1 MLVCGNNDL
10 FEKIYS
16 NCFKYYDATENDFDG
31 DIYKPNFGNHD
42 VIQGVSPYGGYAS
55 SHSFDLGYCHFV
67 VVNSNMTA
75 SVEDPDIW
83 VKQMNWVRQDVQAA
97 RMRPNPPRWFI
108 MIAHHGAFT
117 VCRMKDVQQMI
128 PFVEDIGF
136 HVVICGH
143 HHTYSRS
150 TPIRMNIRQQVEAIT
165 GHDLY
170 DVYSGCGQAITK
182 AVYSIGYI
190 ETFANK
196 SGVHVVPKG
205 VTYDQTTENGT
216 NEDGSQGVVSNGNTG
231 SRQAYVN
238 EQIGTMWVMAQASGA
253 KLKSNKD
260 LEKTPT
266 PWYYGWCN
274 YTDEGG
280 YTNNP
285 HPYKPNYLMWDISW
299 DRISVKSYVLNGIV
313 DYDDYLAD
321 AVMKRPDQIDYRE
334 INREIIDEFTIPWRN
349 IPQTNVAS
357 ISDLSE
363 EETEE
368 E

>member
-1 MLVCGNNDL
+1 M

-31 DIYKPNFGNHD
+31 DIYKPNFCNHD

-55 SHSFDLGYCHFV
+55 SHSFDLGYAHFV

-108 MIAHHGAFT
+108 MVAHHGAFT

-170 DVYSGCGQAITK
+170 DVYDGCGQAITK

-196 SGVHVVPKG
+196 SGVHVVPSG

-216 NEDGSQGVVSNGNTG
+216 LADGTQGVVSNGNVG

-238 EQIGTMWVMAQASGA
+238 DEIGTMWVMAQASGA

-299 DRISVKSYVLNGIV
+299 DSISVKSYVLNGIV

-321 AVMKRPDQIDYRE
+321 AVMKRPDQIDYRD
-334 INREIIDEFTIPWRN
+334 INRELIDEFTIKWRN
-349 IPQTNVAS
+349 IPQTEVTS
-357 ISDLSE
+357 VSE

-368 E
+368 

>member
-1 MLVCGNNDL
+1 MV
-10 FEKIYS
+10 
-16 NCFKYYDATENDFDG
+16 
-31 DIYKPNFGNHD
+31 
-42 VIQGVSPYGGYAS
+42 
-55 SHSFDLGYCHFV
+55 
-67 VVNSNMTA
+67 
-75 SVEDPDIW
+75 
-83 VKQMNWVRQDVQAA
+83 
-97 RMRPNPPRWFI
+97 
-108 MIAHHGAFT
+108 AHHGAFT
-117 VCRMKDVQQMI
+117 VCRMRDPQQMI
-128 PFVEDIGF
+128 PFVEDLGF

-150 TPIRMNIRQQVEAIT
+150 TPIRMNIREQVEAIT

-170 DVYSGCGQAITK
+170 EVYDGCGQAIAS

-196 SGVHVVPKG
+196 QGVHVLPKG

-216 NEDGSQGVVSNGNTG
+216 LDGGAQGIVSNGNVG
-231 SRQAYVN
+231 SREAYVS
-238 EQIGTMWVMAQASGA
+238 EEVGTMWIMAQASGS

-299 DRISVKSYVLNGIV
+299 DSISVKSYVLNGIV

-321 AVMKRPDQIDYRE
+321 AVMKRPDQVDYSE
-334 INREIIDEFTIPWRN
+334 IEKEIIDEFTIPWRD
-349 IPQTNVAS
+349 IPSSV
-357 ISDLSE
+357 D
-363 EETEE
+363 
-368 E
+368 